1 MHTPSPSDKCEHSGI
16 NVSSGLWHS
25 LVGKV
30 TCSRVLQ
37 PEVDQTPGPT
47 WWEESILQV
56 SSTHV
61 YSYNTY
67 YRIPTYLYI
76 HTYTFKIQRHLVSP
90 TLNWFCTV
98 HSSLFR
104 DTGRM
109 ERCLCDGQPAQ
120 TTFTL
125 HDWYSLYSIHV
136 SSTNLSFV
144 QYPRQQKLHLSTVC
158 AETLHVVYLDLSC
171 HSSAASAPLHHVC
184 WHCALA
190 TSGIWCP

>member
-1 MHTPSPSDKCEHSGI
+1 MCLLDCDI
-16 NVSSGLWHS
+16 ALWVKS
-25 LVGKV
+25 LAAKSYNLRWIKPQDPHGGRSQSLKF
-30 TCSRVLQ
+30 
-37 PEVDQTPGPT
+37 
-47 WWEESILQV
+47 

-67 YRIPTYLYI
+67 YRMPTYLYI
-76 HTYTFKIQRHLVSP
+76 HIYTFKIQRYLISP

-104 DTGRM
+104 DTGRI
-109 ERCLCDGQPAQ
+109 ERCLCDGQPVQ

-144 QYPRQQKLHLSTVC
+144 QYPRQQKLRLSTVC
-158 AETLHVVYLDLSC
+158 AETLHVVYLHPQMPQLCSICTTTPCLLALCPGHIWHLVSLDQECQPGLC
-171 HSSAASAPLHHVC
+171 HMLH
-184 WHCALA
+184 A
-190 TSGIWCP
+190 